1 MPDAP
6 ATAHRAIALLDLTAL
21 GDAET
26 EATTA
31 ELCTR
36 AVTPAGPVA
45 AICIWPRWVAVARSR
60 LPPGIELATVINFPA
75 GTAHPADVLREARRA
90 VLDGA
95 TELDLVFPYAAF
107 AAGDHDGPPALV
119 AEVRRAEPLVRLKVI
134 LETGRLTPAQID
146 RAAHLAVV
154 AGADFLKTSTGK
166 LQPAATLE
174 ATTQLL
180 RAAQAA
186 PRPVG
191 VKPAGGIRTLGDAA
205 AFLALADHE
214 MGPSWASPRTFRLGA
229 SGLLDALLAELGL
242 GSAGAGQTAY

>member
-1 MPDAP
+1 MPDA
-6 ATAHRAIALLDLTAL
+6 AAVARRAIAVLDLTAL

-31 ELCTR
+31 ELCAR
-36 AVTPAGPVA
+36 AQTPVGPVA
-45 AICIWPRWVAVARSR
+45 AVCLWPRWVAVARSR

-75 GTAHPADVLREARRA
+75 GAAPQAQVLHEARQA

-107 AAGDHDGPPALV
+107 AAGDPDGPPALV
-119 AEVRRAEPLVRLKVI
+119 AAVRRAEPLVRLKVI

-146 RAAHLAVV
+146 QAAHLAIT

-166 LQPAATLE
+166 VQPPATLE

-214 MGPSWASPRTFRLGA
+214 MGPHWVSPRTFRLGA
-229 SGLLDALLAELGL
+229 SALLDALLAELGH
-242 GSAGAGQTAY
+242 GPASAGTTPY